1 MGGIVERCKEC
12 GEYPSAGA
20 IFTGRAHRCEP
31 LWLVWNPHNGTMQ
44 DALDYGQYH
53 RADSAETAA
62 EVWAEWED
70 CNSAEYSIA
79 NGVAETVLVV
89 AKGGAEADAVTFTVS
104 GEYSAE
110 YSARE
115 GDQ

>member
-1 MGGIVERCKEC
+1 MERCKEC
-12 GEYPSAGA
+12 GEYPSVATILYGK
-20 IFTGRAHRCEP
+20 AHRCKP
-31 LWLVWNPHNGTMQ
+31 LWVVWNPLNGTMQ
-44 DALDYGQYH
+44 DALDYGQHH

-70 CNSAEYSIA
+70 CESAEYSIA
-79 NGVAETVLVV
+79 NGV
-89 AKGGAEADAVTFTVS
+89 AEADAVTFTVS